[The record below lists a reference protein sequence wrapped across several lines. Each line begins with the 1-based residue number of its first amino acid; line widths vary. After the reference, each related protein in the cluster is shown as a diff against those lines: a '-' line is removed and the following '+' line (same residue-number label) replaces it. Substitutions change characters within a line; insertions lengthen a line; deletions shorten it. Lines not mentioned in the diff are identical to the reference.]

1 LNLRQGTL
9 LDRIAP
15 LLAAARQCERMS
27 CEVSRRQGELA
38 RSAPL
43 AHALA
48 AQSRQEAM
56 HAAVFDAAL
65 ALAPR
70 AIAPP
75 PRLAAAIGDYAR
87 HLHADLDA
95 GDLAASLLG
104 LQCVFESLAAVA
116 LDPPEGELT
125 WLGKRLLPVLWLV
138 RRQETAH
145 RRLGEASLARLPANS
160 ASDSALQSAWLA
172 YLDHAEA
179 MTDAAL
185 AEFGGAAADFA
196 HYRAHT
202 RSCLE
207 ALGRGAPWRVDVA
220 DDGIAVAESSDA

>member
-1 LNLRQGTL
+1 LNLRQGSL

-15 LLAAARQCERMS
+15 LFAAARQCERMS

-38 RSAPL
+38 RSTPL
-43 AHALA
+43 AHALV

-56 HAAVFDAAL
+56 HAAVFESVL

-70 AIAPP
+70 GIAPP

-87 HLHADLDA
+87 RLHTDLDA

-104 LQCVFESLAAVA
+104 LQCVFEGIAAVA
-116 LDPPEGELT
+116 LDPREGELT
-125 WLGKRLLPVLWLV
+125 RLGEQFLPPLSLV

-145 RRLGEASLARLPANS
+145 RRLGEASLARLPVDLARD
-160 ASDSALQSAWLA
+160 AALQSTWLA

-179 MTDAAL
+179 MTAAAL
-185 AEFGGAAADFA
+185 AEFGGAPADVD
-196 HYRAHT
+196 HYRVHT

-207 ALGRGAPWRVDVA
+207 ALARGAPWRVDV
-220 DDGIAVAESSDA
+220 DIAVAEPADA